1 VIVSLRWISEFVDL
15 PTDDPV
21 ELSEVLNQLGLEVE
35 TWETIEAPFSGVIV
49 AKVTGVAP
57 HPDADRLRVI
67 TLDTGDGPHTVVC
80 GAWNFEAGAVV
91 ALAMPGAVLAGGL
104 KVGERKIRGVN
115 SPGMI
120 CSEVEMEI
128 GEDAA
133 GILVLPDE
141 YADLG
146 TDFASTLPYPDVIFD
161 IEITP
166 NRPDAMSVY
175 GVARDLA
182 AYYDLPLGAPETGVV
197 ETGPPTGATV
207 RVEDPG
213 RCPRFTAREIRNITM
228 GPSPLWMRLRLRDA
242 GVRPI
247 SNVVDVTNYVT
258 LELGQP
264 LHAFDIE
271 LIPDE
276 TLVIRR
282 AAEGEHLLTL
292 DSVDRV
298 LTGEDLLVAG
308 PVEGLA
314 LAGIMGG
321 GDSEVSDATTRVLLE
336 VAHFSAAHT
345 LLSGKRQALRTE
357 AVARFERG
365 VDPELPPLASARAAV
380 LIAEL
385 AGGEAAP
392 GLIDVYPEPID
403 REVVDLPAGETLRLL
418 GIDIL
423 ADEITGI
430 LTRLG
435 CEVEGDGPFRVTV
448 PTYRPDVSRPA
459 DLVEEI
465 ARLYGYDNIP
475 ATLPHGPGGGLSAQE
490 KRARLADAAMVG
502 AGFSEII
509 SYSFLGPEDIAA
521 LGLPEDDLRNAP
533 VRVRNPLNEEEGLLR
548 TTLLPG
554 LLRALR
560 VNQARNIGGPALF
573 ETGKVFLRGSADLP
587 DLPDQP
593 RRLAFAAVGLRPGPS
608 WLGDAGGRDHTDAV
622 GVWQTLAAALGLP
635 ATLHQGS
642 DPAFHPGR
650 CGIVRV
656 GEVPVGV
663 VGEIHPSVAAR
674 FDVSGRVAAG
684 EIDLE
689 ALLEATPERAFV
701 VPSPFPPMVFD
712 LAFDLDEATAAADL
726 MGVVREAGGP
736 TLESVDLFDVFTGR
750 PLDEGRM
757 SLAIRLTIRDPGR
770 TLTDAEVAPL
780 REAIV
785 AAVGER
791 LGGRL
796 RGGE

>member
-1 VIVSLRWISEFVDL
+1 VIVSLRWLSEFVDL
-15 PTDDPV
+15 PTGDPA
-21 ELSEVLNQLGLEVE
+21 ELSGVLNQLGLEVE
-35 TWETIEAPFSGVIV
+35 TWQAIDAPFSGVIV
-49 AKVTGVAP
+49 AKVTGVAS
-57 HPDADRLRVI
+57 HPDADRLRVA
-67 TLDTGDGPHTVVC
+67 TLATGSGPHTVVC

-104 KVGERKIRGVN
+104 EVGERKIRGVN

-133 GILVLPDE
+133 GILVLPDD

-146 TDFASTLPYPDVIFD
+146 TDFASTLPYPDVVFHL
-161 IEITP
+161 EITP

-182 AYYDLPLGAPETGVV
+182 AYYGLPLRAPDTGVV

-207 RVEDPG
+207 TVEDSG
-213 RCPRFTAREIRNITM
+213 RCPRFTAREIRNIRI

-292 DSVDRV
+292 DGVDRV

-321 GDSEVSDATTRVLLE
+321 GDSEVSEATTRILLE

-380 LIAEL
+380 LIAAL

-392 GLIDVYPEPID
+392 GFIDVYPEPIE
-403 REVVDLPAGETLRLL
+403 RIVVDLPAGETLRLL
-418 GIDIL
+418 GI
-423 ADEITGI
+423 EIPAGEIVGI

-435 CEVEGDGPFRVTV
+435 FSVEGDGPFRVTV

-475 ATLPHGPGGGLSAQE
+475 ATLPHGPGGGLSAAD
-490 KRARLADAAMVG
+490 KRARLTDAAMVG
-502 AGFSEII
+502 AGYSEII

-521 LGLPEDDLRNAP
+521 LGLPEDDPRNRAI
-533 VRVRNPLNEEEGLLR
+533 RVRNPFNEEEGLLR
-548 TTLLPG
+548 TTLLPS

-560 VNQARNIGGPALF
+560 VNQARNIGASSVF
-573 ETGKVFLRGSADLP
+573 ETGKVFLRGQG

-593 RRLAFAAVGLRPGPS
+593 RRLAFATVGPRPGPS
-608 WLGDAGGRDHTDAV
+608 WSGGRGGRDATDAV
-622 GVWQTLAAALGLP
+622 GVWQTLSAALGLP
-635 ATLHQGS
+635 ATIRQGA
-642 DPAFHPGR
+642 DRAFHPGR
-650 CGIVRV
+650 CGTVLV
-656 GEVPVGV
+656 GGVPVGV
-663 VGEIHPSVAAR
+663 VGEIHPSVTAR

-689 ALLEATPERAFV
+689 ILLGARPAVGFRI
-701 VPSPFPPMVFD
+701 PSPFPPMVFD
-712 LAFDLDEATAAADL
+712 LAFDLDDAVPAADL
-726 MGVVREAGGP
+726 IAVIVEAGGP
-736 TLESVDLFDVFTGR
+736 TLESVELFDVFTGR
-750 PLDEGRM
+750 PLDEGRK
-757 SLAIRLTIRDPGR
+757 SLAVRLTIRDPER
-770 TLTDAEVAPL
+770 TLTDREVAPL
-780 REAIV
+780 REAII
-785 AAVGER
+785 AAVTER
-791 LGGRL
+791 LQGRL